1 MENEIWKDIPIYS
14 GLYEAS
20 NFGRI
25 RSKEGKMT
33 LSVRSNKKVKRV
45 WKQRI
50 IKQKCSTT
58 SNGRKNAIV
67 TLWKDGK
74 PHYHLV
80 CRLIATTFHEN
91 LILSEMTVNHID
103 GDTMNNSSDNLE
115 WMTLEENIIF
125 GFENGQFST
134 AKPIEMI
141 SENGERIILRSMT
154 MACKMLGRSENYI
167 RYRMN
172 GKKEYA
178 YSKDGRRY
186 KIVPIDRKE
195 LNKRD
200 A

>member
-1 MENEIWKDIPIYS
+1 MENEIWKDIPIYL

-50 IKQKCSTT
+50 IKQ
-58 SNGRKNAIV
+58 
-67 TLWKDGK
+67 
-74 PHYHLV
+74 
-80 CRLIATTFHEN
+80 
-91 LILSEMTVNHID
+91 
-103 GDTMNNSSDNLE
+103 
-115 WMTLEENIIF
+115 
-125 GFENGQFST
+125 
-134 AKPIEMI
+134 
-141 SENGERIILRSMT
+141 
-154 MACKMLGRSENYI
+154 I
-167 RYRMN
+167 RYRMH